1 MTLIWPRESSC
12 GTYYLRLL
20 EIILN
25 SLWRFSNLHTLILC
39 CLTRWCCIFLIFNV
53 YLQHRLQ
60 LTANQRYCFPLGLIY
75 SWWSLCHNSKLLF
88 PIQAFFP
95 SWFPLTWWIWFIKES
110 RFLMEIAFQL
120 ILFAEK
126 DNKDSRKS
134 VQIGKK
140 WIKRSIMASSIPLTA
155 IPYHHQ
161 RI

>member
-25 SLWRFSNLHTLILC
+25 LLWRFSNLHTLILC
-39 CLTRWCCIFLIFNV
+39 CLTRWCCTFLIFNV

-60 LTANQRYCFPLGLIY
+60 LTANQRYCFPLRLIY
-75 SWWSLCHNSKLLF
+75 SWWSLCHNSKVLF

-95 SWFPLTWWIWFIKES
+95 SWFPLTSWIWFIKES

-120 ILFAEK
+120 TH
-126 DNKDSRKS
+126 N
-134 VQIGKK
+134 GKQLRIEV
-140 WIKRSIMASSIPLTA
+140 IKERENQDKEWPPPFPSQPFLT
-155 IPYHHQ
+155 ITK
-161 RI
+161 R